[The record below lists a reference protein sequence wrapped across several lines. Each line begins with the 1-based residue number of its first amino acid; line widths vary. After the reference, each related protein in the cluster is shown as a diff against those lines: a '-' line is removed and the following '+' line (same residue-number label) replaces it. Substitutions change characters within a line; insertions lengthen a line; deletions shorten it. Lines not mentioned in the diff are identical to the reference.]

1 MFELPHEFSNDLK
14 LTILRNKETSKTR
27 LKYMELNACSQPVT
41 QNIIFEILKNS
52 KKSTIKISI
61 KSPILLDLVLLQ
73 SLVATNTMNDDDED
87 YQQQSIARIMLLQEQ
102 ILIHAAVVSD
112 IHLINHN
119 RYKQKILS
127 KTCKPMHLC

>member
-119 RYKQKILS
+119 RYKWKILR